1 MSNQNNQ
8 KSDDMLKSYVAQIA
22 SQGVAMFLQQRQE
35 NEAERLDH
43 ADVATELR
51 SRINWYTD
59 SCKELEA
66 TIDEQKEQISR
77 LSKINSSLRER
88 IDRCHALN
96 KSGSEQV
103 EKLKKEND
111 ELKRENQTLRKNN
124 NLVGMENVSFSN
136 EILSLKNVIT
146 VLKNDRD
153 DYIRRY
159 EELRDRDD
167 DHLAD
172 LLDIARGSQDEI
184 EKGASA

>member
-159 EELRDRDD
+159 EELRDRTDD
-167 DHLAD
+167 PLAD
-172 LLDIARGSQDEI
+172 VLASLPDSTMENA
-184 EKGASA
+184 KGVSA